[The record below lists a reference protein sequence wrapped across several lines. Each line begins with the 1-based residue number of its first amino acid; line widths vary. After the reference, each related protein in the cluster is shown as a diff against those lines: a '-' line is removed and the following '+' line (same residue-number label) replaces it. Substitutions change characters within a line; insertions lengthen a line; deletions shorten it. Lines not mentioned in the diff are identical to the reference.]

1 MKPRLM
7 YVELKSGHGDSGP
20 AWIGIAHFS
29 KTGQTVYFN
38 GSAFKKGHG
47 ISGNYFEIST
57 GDEYWISGVKKEGT
71 NRHWAGG
78 GVIMIDESCVQ
89 EYLLLV
95 GYKSLSPKDYQIVKL
110 INKPI
115 KEEVAEYENQR
126 VGEEFDTAI
135 RQKKMNE
142 LSDEELLALEANYS
156 ERQIAYLPKKARKT
170 AFQHWDDCQLEI
182 QKRGL
187 QMS

>member
-1 MKPRLM
+1 M
-7 YVELKSGHGDSGP
+7 YVELKSGHSDNGP
-20 AWIGIAHFS
+20 AWIGLAHFS
-29 KTGQTVYFN
+29 KTGQMVYFN

-57 GDEYWISGVKKEGT
+57 GNEYWISGVKKEGT

-78 GVIMIDESCVQ
+78 GIIMIDKDCVA

-95 GYKSLSPKDYQIVKL
+95 GYKSLSPKDYQVVTL

-115 KEEVAEYENQR
+115 KEEVTEYENQP

-135 RQKKMNE
+135 MQKNMNE
-142 LSDEELLALEANYS
+142 LSDKELLSLEANYS
-156 ERQIAYLPKKARKT
+156 ERQIAYLPKKTQKT
-170 AFQHWDDCQLEI
+170 ALQHWDDCRLEI

-187 QMS
+187 VND